1 MSGCLILIMS
11 LYFLNPGS
19 TSSSFFLLCAGV
31 SPSSG
36 SAAAARPFE
45 VERPLE
51 DERPP
56 PPDPGTSSE
65 PAFTPGMDIIDGHGP
80 ELTLKVLTLELVGGA
95 GMDAPFGGGGG
106 TYEAC
111 FLLLT

>member
-1 MSGCLILIMS
+1 MS

-36 SAAAARPFE
+36 SAAAARPLE

-56 PPDPGTSSE
+56 PPDAGTSSE
-65 PAFTPGMDIIDGHGP
+65 PAFTPGMDIIGGQGP
-80 ELTLKVLTLELVGGA
+80 ELTLKVLTLAFVGGA
-95 GMDAPFGGGGG
+95 GMDAPLGGGGG
-106 TYEAC
+106 TYYTY